1 MDFYKNVSRFGN
13 NLLYIGYKGGQ
24 RIQRRIPFK
33 PTLYVS
39 TPKPKSGWR
48 TLFDEPVDPI
58 EFDSMRDATDF
69 TKKYQG
75 VETFNIYGMNDFVS
89 QFIAQKYPD

>member
-1 MDFYKNVSRFGN
+1 MDFYTNVSRFGN

-33 PTLYVS
+33 ATLYVS
-39 TPKPKSGWR
+39 TPKPNSGWR

-69 TKKYQG
+69 TKRYQG
-75 VETFNIYGMNDFVS
+75 VETFNIYGMNAFV
-89 QFIAQKYPD
+89 